1 MAGSPSEPFGGCGG
15 NWASSLSVPESRQA
29 SRVRSG
35 ECWGH
40 GAGWGPHAPGLA
52 PAPHC
57 RVQARRPGS
66 LAAHVFCWIPVP
78 PSEGLGSLGGLGDGL
93 LHPHVPGLDAGVMHQ
108 VVEGLQALHHAQ
120 HAIHRLRWVRRGRP
134 NPPPQPRARGLPS
147 AGAPGPANG
156 LLPSRGS
163 KGGVRDG

>member
-57 RVQARRPGS
+57 RVQARRPGA

-78 PSEGLGSLGGLGDGL
+78 PSGGGSAHWG
-93 LHPHVPGLDAGVMHQ
+93 A
-108 VVEGLQALHHAQ
+108 
-120 HAIHRLRWVRRGRP
+120 
-134 NPPPQPRARGLPS
+134 S
-147 AGAPGPANG
+147 AMAFSTRTYQGWM
-156 LLPSRGS
+156 R
-163 KGGVRDG
+163 V